1 MTGSN
6 VTGFTNHTQTHI
18 TGIFSHIEFSND
30 PAAIDGHIHYTGK
43 RCTIA
48 DGTEIHLHFA
58 LATLGVNFK
67 SITFTPAKNL
77 DNAASDMIVA
87 LCGEYEA
94 KIPVYRENTKIYT
107 EYNAICREI
116 YDTSHRVCTCTYLTP
131 GVEPPTIQ
139 DSIDT
144 WPISVATIKHE
155 LPNMA
160 AQLHDWYQQ
169 HPVAPPS
176 PVEAASDNIG
186 PADTISIAIA
196 IASSNANAAANIN
209 AATTPHN
216 NAAHKSGRKRIPI
229 FQKTKDNESYYRT
242 RHAMVM
248 WCMTLLAPLDNKYIV
263 VPPEPITDKRSKPGD
278 LDSRLRRYF
287 IRLCYWMFKHTNV
300 REATN
305 TTENPY
311 KIKIESG
318 VFSYN
323 NTPLAQSAYAGLIT
337 DTRGIIDKP
346 EYTYTL
352 LFYYMYIRRAYKLL
366 QRRAYIAHG
375 DIQRTPGF
383 SIYKL
388 PDDVVHIAEACMRNP
403 HVTCVLIMYTPIAD
417 VLASSFDI
425 FVPGDQVS
433 IQDSIAANG
442 TDKRTRTMYTFFDSG
457 LTAIAMRAYLKH
469 TKSTNLYT
477 YAMRRAFIEAF
488 EYDPQPDI
496 RSANGK
502 LKAMRNVIAQATD
515 QQGLLDL
522 FCRDCTID

>member
-1 MTGSN
+1 MAGSN
-6 VTGFTNHTQTHI
+6 DTGFTNHTQTHI
-18 TGIFSHIEFSND
+18 TGIFSHIDFVED
-30 PAAIDGHIHYTGK
+30 RDAIGGCIHYTDK

-58 LATLGVNFK
+58 LATIGVNFK
-67 SITFTPAKNL
+67 SITFTSAKDL
-77 DNAASDMIVA
+77 GNAASDMIVV
-87 LCGEYEA
+87 LCEKYAA

-107 EYNAICREI
+107 EYNSICREI
-116 YDTSHRVCTCTYLTP
+116 CDTSHRVCACTYLTP
-131 GVEPPTIQ
+131 GVERPTIQ

-176 PVEAASDNIG
+176 PAETASVNMG
-186 PADTISIAIA
+186 PADTISIALA
-196 IASSNANAAANIN
+196 IASAAANIN
-209 AATTPHN
+209 DNIAAAPHN
-216 NAAHKSGRKRIPI
+216 NAAHKPSRKRIPI
-229 FQKTKDNESYYRT
+229 FQKTSDNEQYYMT

-248 WCMTLLAPLDNKYIV
+248 WCMTLLEPLDNKYIV
-263 VPPEPITDKRSKPGD
+263 VPPEPITDKRSKPAD

-300 REATN
+300 REAIN

-311 KIKIESG
+311 KIKIEKG

-323 NTPLAQSAYAGLIT
+323 DEQLKKSTYADLIT
-337 DTRGIIDKP
+337 DTRSILDKP

-352 LFYYMYIRRAYKLL
+352 LFYYKYIRRAYKLL
-366 QRRAYIAHG
+366 QRQAYITHG

-388 PDDVVHIAEACMRNP
+388 PDDVARIAEACMRNP
-403 HVTCVLIMYTPIAD
+403 HVTCVLIVYTTVAD
-417 VLASSFDI
+417 VPASSFDI

-433 IQDSIAANG
+433 IQDSIAVNG
-442 TDKRTRTMYTFFDSG
+442 TDKHTRTMYTFFDSG
-457 LTAIAMRAYLKH
+457 LTAMAMRAYLKH

-502 LKAMRNVIAQATD
+502 LKAMRNVIVQATD

-522 FCRDCTID
+522 LCRDCTID